1 MVTVTKKM
9 EFQKIDNTKYYRTD
23 IIINN
28 YKNFNKG
35 CKTNAQII
43 EKREIPEDAYIYARL
58 KNKNK
63 WVKSDGSSK
72 KFDKIFISK
81 EWFDDNYANDKENL
95 DKIKD
100 ETKVAPPIIKLT
112 KNEKFV
118 DANGDFIEIEVRGER
133 EVDQCYFK
141 VSDVSKGF
149 DMPRLHDVITDPT
162 KKYNAKEDY
171 IYFCCENTTKSR
183 KNKTK
188 KLFLTYNGILKVL
201 YSSRNNKT
209 KPFTSWATKTL
220 FTAHLGTPQ
229 SKTKLASSLL
239 GIDLASVKKF
249 LSASPSALSVIYF
262 IFIGYVKDVR
272 EKFNLDEDLDDNLM
286 MCRYGYTDDLNI
298 RIGQHKTK
306 FGNQI
311 ELLLFNIIDSSFL
324 SKAENSLDKYFESMD
339 SLLDVKIKGNNET
352 EVVVIEKTDI
362 KNIKDQFELIG
373 SKYEGK
379 MSKQAEFVKDLITKH
394 EKEIMTEKHE
404 KEIMTEKHKNDLLKK
419 DNEIL
424 KQQLE
429 IAQLKAKIKK

>member
-1 MVTVTKKM
+1 MEHFTVNKIEYYNYDTLMNDYCCDYLCIDKFIYVKK
-9 EFQKIDNTKYYRTD
+9 QKGKFIKSDEDYYD
-23 IIINN
+23 HIFVKKN
-28 YKNFNKG
+28 YFDKNFENIVESK
-35 CKTNAQII
+35 II
-43 EKREIPEDAYIYARL
+43 AFKPIGSEITCDF
-58 KNKNK
+58 
-63 WVKSDGSSK
+63 VSD
-72 KFDKIFISK
+72 DISK
-81 EWFDDNYANDKENL
+81 
-95 DKIKD
+95 
-100 ETKVAPPIIKLT
+100 
-112 KNEKFV
+112 
-118 DANGDFIEIEVRGER
+118 
-133 EVDQCYFK
+133 CYFDAVQLSNIFGL
-141 VSDVSKGF
+141 VSIENNILNTGNNIF
-149 DMPRLHDVITDPT
+149 DYKYMLCPRT
-162 KKYNAKEDY
+162 
-171 IYFCCENTTKSR
+171 
-183 KNKTK
+183 KTK

-201 YSSRNNKT
+201 YSSKNNKT

-379 MSKQAEFVKDLITKH
+379 MSKQAEFIKDLITKH
-394 EKEIMTEKHE
+394 EKEIMV
-404 KEIMTEKHKNDLLKK
+404 EKHKNELMIVRHQK
-419 DNEIL
+419 EIL
-424 KQQLE
+424 EQKLE